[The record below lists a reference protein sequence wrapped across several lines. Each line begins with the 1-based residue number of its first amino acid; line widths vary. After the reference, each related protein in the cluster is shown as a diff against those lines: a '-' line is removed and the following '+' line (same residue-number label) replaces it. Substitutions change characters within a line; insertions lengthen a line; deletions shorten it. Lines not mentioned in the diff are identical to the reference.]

1 MYKTYQEGEKY
12 GPPTENNNLID
23 PVFKE
28 IQTADLLIK
37 GVKPSVLS
45 VLEEVKGTISRKLR
59 DSRPLMYKQ
68 ISSKLL

>member
-1 MYKTYQEGEKY
+1 MYKIYQGEKY
-12 GPPTENNNLID
+12 GPPTESNNLIE

-45 VLEEVKGTISRKLR
+45 VFEEVKGTISRKLR
-59 DSRPLMYKQ
+59 YSRPTMYKQ
-68 ISSKLL
+68 ISSKVL